1 MKVKGYIFDF
11 GGTIDTA
18 GCHWGRKMWQA
29 YQEQKV
35 PVTEDMFR
43 EAYVYAERT
52 MGKKPI
58 IMPDYT
64 FYETLEQKL
73 WLQFM
78 YLNEQGVLVNSNFV
92 LASLRSAVL
101 QQLYDEVKTIIAKSK
116 EVLLKLKEK
125 YPLVLVSNFYG
136 NMNVVLEEFE
146 LNELFDKV
154 IESAVVKVRKPDPQ
168 IFVLGVQALGM
179 KANEVAVVGDSYDKD
194 IVPAHSIG
202 CNTIWLKGKGWTNE
216 EPTTCVADKVIKL
229 LTELT

>member
-1 MKVKGYIFDF
+1 MKIKGYIFDF

>member
-1 MKVKGYIFDF
+1 MKIKGYIFDF

-35 PVTEDMFR
+35 PVTEEMFR

>member
-1 MKVKGYIFDF
+1 MKIKEYIFDF

-35 PVTEDMFR
+35 PVTEEMFR